1 MLKSESYGPDFTFD
15 CIGLVMRVC
24 RHQGIIQGLLA
35 FLQPFNVLSY
45 GAIHKV
51 APSRVLK
58 NLD

>member
-15 CIGLVMRVC
+15 CIGLVTRVC

-45 GAIHKV
+45 GAIHTR
-51 APSRVLK
+51 PDESFHL
-58 NLD
+58 